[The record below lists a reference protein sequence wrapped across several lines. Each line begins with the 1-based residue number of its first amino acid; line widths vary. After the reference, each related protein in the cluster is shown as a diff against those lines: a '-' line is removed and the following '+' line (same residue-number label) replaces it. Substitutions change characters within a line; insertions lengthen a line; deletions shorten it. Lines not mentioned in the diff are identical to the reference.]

1 MVDSKKNKQK
11 QQNLTQKRSL
21 ETIYGIGK
29 AKARI
34 ITNANNEIQSVEDI
48 LKNDTYK
55 NQKCAIVKK
64 PCLLQ
69 QSSLDYLE
77 YYEDLQKP
85 IPKTDIN
92 HFKTELENR
101 LDKDTKFEM
110 MGSYRRGKDQSGDID
125 VMFIDN
131 ATTRSRFPDKQ
142 YLQTI
147 LQRLHDKF
155 LVWITLSSGSDNWKG
170 IIKLTENS
178 QAMRVDFF
186 VTTRLA
192 YPFAA
197 IAHTGDADYNKKI
210 RSIAKSKG
218 FVLNHKGLRKID
230 TKDEDTHYIQT
241 EFPTEESVFTYL
253 GVKYKEPEKRIGID
267 SVEYVDNCKTIISYN
282 QRKEGKVC
290 DLIDSDYLKTYKDFE
305 YDKSGIDYNSSEQI
319 FDIMHKA
326 STVVDKYANTV
337 IPILVEYNYI
347 YIISKTIN
355 KQLFFKIGSGSG
367 GNNQYSKGRIGSAQT
382 YLIPG
387 LENIGF
393 LIHFC
398 ILYRKEKFHNHY
410 NISEHVEKNG
420 IHKTLQTIFPA
431 SSISFANNNQSEWY
445 LVQPRE
451 VSFFLGF
458 VMDTLSSYTMTK
470 LKPLQILKF
479 YKENH
484 NNKVFEIQPPDT
496 EDIRKRIETLGTIN
510 GYESIQSTLDEFN
523 IRSARS
529 IPDTVLSVEHNLNRY
544 NSDIKKLKTY
554 FMGEDKYV
562 YIQQESFKVLFIR
575 REINARSMK
584 LTRKIVYVTLQN
596 NPTDS
601 VNPIQNFFKSHKIKF
616 VESFIP
622 NNPNP
627 VYLLTISDFLKHVN
641 KPSFANDSE
650 KIEWDNLYAHY
661 TSDDYIKSINII
673 NGPDNIIP
681 ACYLDKK
688 IQKNWATEIVS
699 NDKHPLHTHWDDS
712 YSNTT
717 IETLVAKHNEF
728 NNMEETEEEDEE
740 QERLYSEFDKPYEWV
755 IMRYEESNNTILR
768 QIKDREIFEYVPV
781 YKLMLLA
788 NLKDTMKKSLFVKQD
803 QWEKIDSFTVNKVI
817 YHKNDIVRINND
829 QFLFSQYEFENVP
842 FESRLYKI
850 KGIYNDKHSNAV
862 LNPYMDIVSV
872 EKKDDKYVTIETKI
886 VYISVNENI
895 ISGKIELIE
904 QSEKP
909 EKLDIQYKIGNYLE
923 LTGLFDVPNTTDVYQ
938 EKLKGSKEYPHYVQI
953 VSEPTRDK
961 LYYGVH
967 FFEPYKN
974 QYSWGQPET
983 QTKSNDF
990 IVYIDKYD
998 IENKTTK
1005 IDDYD
1010 IIKQYIQKLPFL
1022 LFSVHRIIRYRKTR
1036 DEYEI
1041 EWNKPDY
1048 IDDDIVSKFYP
1059 KQFIE
1064 EFAKDKLQEFLNS
1077 GDAEHPQSP
1086 IKTQKQK
1093 SPVTK
1098 SSKTKKQS
1106 DRNAFAFQ
1114 NDLERSHNQWISIH
1128 HMNKKRERLQQRA
1141 YAYEFRLFD
1150 KTTKSKFN
1158 GGDIMKRDLS
1168 HDLGYIVNYFFDT
1181 HHTLIYGVYFMDVTI
1196 DYEKVKPDIQNYQ
1209 EYTETDL
1216 VKILSRSIDYL
1227 QTILSTKP
1235 KLQKTYKPMLQR
1247 YLKFVGTQKRPP
1259 ARRIR
1264 IDETN
1269 YSPIEDDIR
1278 AETEPKKR
1286 SNRTNKKRIA
1296 IHPTNYSP
1304 IEESITIGKTK
1315 SNTRAKRRK
1324 ITIDP
1329 ANYSPIEDSITDL

>member
-1 MVDSKKNKQK
+1 MVDSKKKKQK

-85 IPKTDIN
+85 IPKNDIN
-92 HFKTELENR
+92 HFKTELEKR
-101 LDKDTKFEM
+101 LDKDTKFEI
-110 MGSYRRGKDQSGDID
+110 MGSYRRGKSESGDID
-125 VMFIDN
+125 VMFID
-131 ATTRSRFPDKQ
+131 TSTIHSRRPDKQ

-147 LQRLHDKF
+147 LQLLNTNTATFH
-155 LVWITLSSGSDNWKG
+155 VWITLSSGSDNWKG

-267 SVEYVDNCKTIISYN
+267 SVEYIDHCKTIISYN

-290 DLIDSDYLKTYKDFE
+290 DLIDSDYLKTYKDLE

-393 LIHFC
+393 FIHFC
-398 ILYRKEKFHNHY
+398 ILYRKEKFHNNY

-458 VMDTLSSYTMTK
+458 VMDTLSSYSMTK

-479 YKENH
+479 YKDNH
-484 NNKVFEIQPPDT
+484 HNKVLEIQPPDT
-496 EDIRKRIETLGTIN
+496 ETIRKRIEILNNIK

-544 NSDIKKLKTY
+544 NSDMKKLKTY

-601 VNPIQNFFKSHKIKF
+601 VNPIQDFFKSHKIKF

-699 NDKHPLHTHWDDS
+699 NDKHPLHTHWDDP

-717 IETLVAKHNEF
+717 IEKMVAKYNEF
-728 NNMEETEEEDEE
+728 NNLEDTEEQEEE

-755 IMRYEESNNTILR
+755 IMRYEESNNTVMR
-768 QIKDREIFEYVPV
+768 QIKDREILEYVPV

-788 NLKDTMKKSLFVKQD
+788 NLKDTMKNSLFVKQD

-817 YHKNDIVRINND
+817 YHKNDIVKINND

-862 LNPYMDIVSV
+862 LNPYIDIVSV
-872 EKKDDKYVTIETKI
+872 EHKDDKYVNIETKI
-886 VYISVNENI
+886 VYISVNESI

-938 EKLKGSKEYPHYVQI
+938 EKLKGSKEHPHYVQI

-961 LYYGVH
+961 LFYGVH

-974 QYSWGQPET
+974 QYSWGQLDT

-998 IENKTTK
+998 IENKTNK

-1022 LFSVHRIIRYRKTR
+1022 LFSVDRIIRYRKTR
-1036 DEYEI
+1036 DEYEV

-1048 IDDDIVSKFYP
+1048 IDDDVISKFHP
-1059 KQFIE
+1059 KKLIE
-1064 EFAKDKLQEFLNS
+1064 EFAKDKLDDFLNS
-1077 GDAEHPQSP
+1077 EDPEQLQSKTKTKTKT
-1086 IKTQKQK
+1086 KTQKQK

-1106 DRNAFAFQ
+1106 DRNAFAFR
-1114 NDLERSHNQWISIH
+1114 NNLERSKNQWISIH
-1128 HMNKKRERLQQRA
+1128 NMNKKRERTTKSTYVYDLW
-1141 YAYEFRLFD
+1141 LFD
-1150 KTTKSKFN
+1150 KTTKSIFK
-1158 GGDIMKRDLS
+1158 GGDIIKRDLS
-1168 HDLGYIVNYFFDT
+1168 DDLGYIVNYYFDDN
-1181 HHTLIYGVYFMDVTI
+1181 HSIIYGVYFIDETI
-1196 DYEKVKPDIQNYQ
+1196 DYTNATTDTHHYQ

-1216 VKILSRSIDYL
+1216 VKVLPLSIDYL
-1227 QTILSTKP
+1227 QTKSENV
-1235 KLQKTYKPMLQR
+1235 KLKKTYQSMFNRFLIIADTK
-1247 YLKFVGTQKRPP
+1247 KRTNKK
-1259 ARRIR
+1259 RIK

-1269 YSPIEDDIR
+1269 YSPIEDSI
-1278 AETEPKKR
+1278 ETKTRKTR
-1286 SNRTNKKRIA
+1286 NRTNKKRINIIA
-1296 IHPTNYSP
+1296 N
-1304 IEESITIGKTK
+1304 
-1315 SNTRAKRRK
+1315 
-1324 ITIDP
+1324 
-1329 ANYSPIEDSITDL
+1329 NYSPIEDSITDS